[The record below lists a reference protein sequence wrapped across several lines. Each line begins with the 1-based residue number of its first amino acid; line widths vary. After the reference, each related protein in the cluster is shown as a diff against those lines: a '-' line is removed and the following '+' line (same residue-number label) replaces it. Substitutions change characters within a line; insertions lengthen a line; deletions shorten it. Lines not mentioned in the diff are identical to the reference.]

1 MRLAG
6 DAPSAKD
13 IDDVTRLIGR
23 TPQGDFRVVV
33 RSRTGEPVVLMNAPL
48 LDDGTPMPTLFWL
61 VGANEVYAVSQLE
74 ADGGVDRVEAL
85 LGLEAIDAIH
95 GAYAASRDA
104 LLPASHDGHRPSG
117 GVGGTRRGVKCLHAH
132 FAHWLAGGNDDV
144 GAWVAQQL
152 DERGTERAERR

>member
-23 TPQGDFRVVV
+23 EPQGEFRVVV
-33 RSRTGEPVVLMNAPL
+33 RSANGEPVVLMNAPL
-48 LDDGTPMPTLFWL
+48 LDDGTPMPTLYWL

-74 ADGGVDRVEAL
+74 ADGGVDRVESL

-95 GAYAASRDA
+95 MAYASARDA
-104 LLPASHDGHRPSG
+104 LIPSSHEGHRPSG

-132 FAHWLAGGNDDV
+132 FAHWLSGGDDAV
-144 GAWVAQQL
+144 GAWVAAQL
-152 DERGTERAERR
+152 DANGTTRAERR